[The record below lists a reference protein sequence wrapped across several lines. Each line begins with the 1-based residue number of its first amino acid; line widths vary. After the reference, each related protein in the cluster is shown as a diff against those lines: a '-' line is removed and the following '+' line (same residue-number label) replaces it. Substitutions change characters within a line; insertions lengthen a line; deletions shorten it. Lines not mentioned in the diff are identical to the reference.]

1 MSELRNRAF
10 LDAYGIAMS
19 TSTTVVDAVVE
30 AAAPAIEEVL
40 TGRAGRLVRGFA
52 QEAALYFREKGFVP
66 TTTLMRTGLGVL
78 LLIKV
83 RNYPMAAYLVVP
95 VYLLWET
102 IGFSI
107 VEGLW
112 RRFSPQIMEQAE
124 NYYDVGIVWL
134 DYQWR
139 RMRRAQ
145 RAVRWLKSNW
155 QLAGGTAVVTVLL
168 SWIVRRFYRWR
179 NSPKTRFR
187 AYSRKFFR
195 AAAAR
200 QLSERRHRG
209 ETTKAL
215 WLPHSWRLA
224 WARIRIERLVPRVVD
239 EFGCSK
245 AFIRRLLLDA
255 VPCDSNPQL
264 RDWLQQRSADDGE
277 ALQIWIERGLGGN
290 PPAKVREQDF
300 LAIAEKLRVYQ
311 SIYRQESLC
320 TPFQLSFTLPSET
333 LFGDDSASHAD
344 KCGEFHMRVRYGF
357 QNETGENALAET
369 INWRLDAEPLEESAK
384 GRWRENVSSSTSK
397 RLQVRRIVSKWQ
409 KFSKAGRRGVRGS
422 SPSATAERVSQID
435 TASAAVDEEGWFNPL
450 VYDGGAR
457 LSPRL
462 KNLHGEELARMPP
475 LRVQE
480 RKWENRFVSDGT
492 AGSESAGA
500 AMSSTEQQQQHELR
514 RFMLTGFMPTC
525 RPAGMILPAGV
536 REMCG
541 QAYVELEVAPA
552 IDADGTL
559 IPWSEAAWPEPA
571 KHRTRLEPWHR
582 KWGDRW
588 ASPRDAVG
596 RGLGP
601 GGGESALAL
610 YYEVPDTNDI
620 SELLM
625 HKMVK
630 AGFSTMLRTAPE
642 LQYKISR
649 ELSSRLDVN
658 IPLVQNFIR
667 VLGKRTLQ
675 GRILPWLAMQ
685 QGLAG
690 YIISRSGSP
699 EERESMLRAALRWMI
714 RQITHQSQHVDYS
727 HGHDEPRD
735 DRGAA
740 QDQQNRR
747 NRSFQHNTP
756 ESLGAPST
764 PISAVESPTSD
775 TETTF
780 IDSATIGR
788 QERAAPLGL
797 ERSRAESSQRSTE
810 MFVLG
815 DRRTVCL
822 KRMRPEFLGI
832 RIFYRGQRPLHTQE
846 SQNGDM
852 WTSMSPQTVKSAAS
866 SAPVA
871 PHTAPP
877 AGSRRAASLH
887 TPRSVPLKGSQPSTG
902 LRSRL
907 WWAANATVEQQEDDG
922 ESETEEYDEWN
933 EVYYLGNGGED
944 EAEAFVESL
953 REAGEFTQPRNV
965 LTHFVKWP
973 RTAVI
978 CDVPPETEF
987 TVEVY
992 LHPASAAVRHTGPAG
1007 TSSGMRSDVDLAEHA
1022 YPTAAGMRSL
1032 KMRWSLLSAA
1042 YKSELEDL
1050 VLGNFDL
1057 SVLPRSALNLD
1068 WDEPSVQD
1076 AASTLGLAPN
1086 GDDWRL
1092 TFGSDNTVEAN
1103 SGVAS
1108 PNVGS
1113 MPYTPRDQGDSCKV
1127 GVEGSAWSALSHE
1140 EKEAAKLL
1148 GWREQADDRSWVEG
1162 AIRLLGTEHRRDE
1175 GPLHSPHTPAHASRT
1190 APTSHKSDDVVV
1202 TNKLCFGK
1210 RRASNSPDRADLIA
1224 AGAAGTTVQL
1234 RLDVSEDAAHEPNWL
1249 LIHINVGEGDR
1260 LSTRSE
1266 EAQIAES
1273 PHVKGQGSAW
1283 TPMPDP
1289 PALGDMLAVIP
1300 AATPKRV
1307 EEELRAWVMRSYRDL
1322 AERGQATRD
1331 VRWGGRTASDLARAQ
1346 ATAEAQAAER
1356 ARLTALLDSGASVE
1370 DFAGVGLGEL
1380 TLAGATKL
1388 IEDERAAAARWAQRS
1403 IVIALS
1409 RLYRARMTASLDVPE
1424 GNSGEP
1430 ATAATAESTAAE
1442 AARVTELLL
1451 GPPGVSEDP
1460 LLQHELGTVASI
1472 ALSGIAAKEIAPY
1485 ISAARRVAVLL
1496 GVVALVIPAM
1506 FALLVAMATKALVVK
1521 EMEEWDSMRM
1531 T

>member
-19 TSTTVVDAVVE
+19 TSTTVRDAVVE

-52 QEAALYFREKGFVP
+52 QETAAYFRDKGFVP
-66 TTTLMRTGLGVL
+66 TTTLIRTGLGVL

-102 IGFSI
+102 IGFSM

-112 RRFSPQIMEQAE
+112 RRFSPQIMEQVE
-124 NYYDVGIVWL
+124 NYYDVGLVWL
-134 DYQWR
+134 GYRWR

-155 QLAGGTAVVTVLL
+155 RLAGGTVVAAALL

-195 AAAAR
+195 AEAAR

-209 ETTKAL
+209 ETTKTL
-215 WLPHSWRLA
+215 WLPRSWRLA

-264 RDWLQQRSADDGE
+264 LEWLEQRSADDGE
-277 ALQIWIERGLGGN
+277 ALQIWIDRGLGGN
-290 PPAKVREQDF
+290 PPANVRERDF

-320 TPFQLSFTLPSET
+320 TPFQLTFTLPSET
-333 LFGDDSASHAD
+333 LFGDNSASHAD

-357 QNETGENALAET
+357 QNETGENALAEV
-369 INWRLDAEPLEESAK
+369 INWRLDAEPLEEGAK

-397 RLQVRRIVSKWQ
+397 RLQVRRIVSTWQ
-409 KFSKAGRRGVRGS
+409 KFSTGGRRGLRGS
-422 SPSATAERVSQID
+422 SPSTTTERVSQVD
-435 TASAAVDEEGWFNPL
+435 TASAGVDEEGWFNPL

-480 RKWENRFVSDGT
+480 RKWENRFVSDRSST
-492 AGSESAGA
+492 GSESAGPA
-500 AMSSTEQQQQHELR
+500 TEQQQHELR
-514 RFMLTGFMPTC
+514 RFTLTGFMPTC

-552 IDADGTL
+552 IDIDGTP
-559 IPWSEAAWPEPA
+559 IPWREAAWPEPA

-588 ASPRDAVG
+588 ASPRDVVG

-625 HKMVK
+625 HKMIK

-642 LQYKISR
+642 LQYKITR
-649 ELSSRLDVN
+649 ELASRLDVN
-658 IPLVQNFIR
+658 IPLVQNFLR
-667 VLGKRTLQ
+667 MLGKRTLQ

-699 EERESMLRAALRWMI
+699 EERESMLRAAMRWMI
-714 RQITHQSQHVDYS
+714 RKITHQSQHLDYTHS
-727 HGHDEPRD
+727 HDEPRD
-735 DRGAA
+735 ERDAA
-740 QDQQNRR
+740 QDQQNQG
-747 NRSFQHNTP
+747 NWSSQHTP
-756 ESLGAPST
+756 QSLGEAST
-764 PISAVESPTSD
+764 PISAVESATPD
-775 TETTF
+775 T
-780 IDSATIGR
+780 DSASICGE
-788 QERAAPLGL
+788 ERAALIGL
-797 ERSRAESSQRSTE
+797 ERSRAQCPQHSTE
-810 MFVLG
+810 VFVLG

-822 KRMRPEFLGI
+822 ERMRPEFLGV
-832 RIFYRGQRPLHTQE
+832 RIFYRVQHPMHRQEGQ
-846 SQNGDM
+846 SSDM
-852 WTSMSPQTVKSAAS
+852 WTTMTPQTVTSAAP

-877 AGSRRAASLH
+877 AGSRRAANLH
-887 TPRSVPLKGSQPSTG
+887 TPRSEPLKGPPPSTG

-907 WWAANATVEQQEDDG
+907 WWAANATTMQQEDDA

-933 EVYYLGNGGED
+933 EVFYLGTGGED
-944 EAEAFVESL
+944 EAEAFVKSL
-953 REAGEFTQPRNV
+953 REAGEFTQPTNV
-965 LTHFVKWP
+965 VTHIVKWP
-973 RTAVI
+973 HTAVI

-992 LHPASAAVRHTGPAG
+992 LHPASAAVRHAG
-1007 TSSGMRSDVDLAEHA
+1007 GIGTASLGMRSEIEELAEHS
-1022 YPTAAGMRSL
+1022 YPNGALTGMKSL
-1032 KMRWSLLSAA
+1032 TMRWSLLSAA
-1042 YKSELEDL
+1042 YESELEDL

-1057 SVLPRSALNLD
+1057 SVLPRFALGLD
-1068 WDEPSVQD
+1068 WADRAVQD
-1076 AASTLGLAPN
+1076 AATTLGLAPN

-1092 TFGSDNTVEAN
+1092 AFGSDNNVEA
-1103 SGVAS
+1103 SSVAAG

-1113 MPYTPRDQGDSCKV
+1113 LPYTPRDQGDSCKV
-1127 GVEGSAWSALSHE
+1127 GVEGSIWSALSCE
-1140 EKEAAKLL
+1140 EKDAAKLL

-1162 AIRLLGTEHRRDE
+1162 AMRLLDTEDRRDQ
-1175 GPLHSPHTPAHASRT
+1175 GSLHSPHTPAHASRT
-1190 APTSHKSDDVVV
+1190 ATLSPKAEDVVV
-1202 TNKLCFGK
+1202 INKLCFGK

-1249 LIHINVGEGDR
+1249 LIRIDVGGGDR
-1260 LSTRSE
+1260 LSTGSD
-1266 EAQIAES
+1266 EAQIPG
-1273 PHVKGQGSAW
+1273 PHIKGQSPSR
-1283 TPMPDP
+1283 TPVPEP
-1289 PALGDMLAVIP
+1289 PALGDMLAIIP

-1307 EEELRAWVMRSYRDL
+1307 EEELRAWVVRSYRDL
-1322 AERGQATRD
+1322 AAHGQATRD
-1331 VRWGGRTASDLARAQ
+1331 ARWGVRTAADLAHAH
-1346 ATAEAQAAER
+1346 AIAEAQAAER
-1356 ARLTALLDSGASVE
+1356 ARVTGLLDSGESGE
-1370 DFAGVGLGEL
+1370 HLAGVGLGEL
-1380 TLAGATKL
+1380 TLAAVTKL

-1409 RLYRARMTASLDVPE
+1409 QLYRARMTASRDARE

-1430 ATAATAESTAAE
+1430 ANAATAQSTAAE

-1451 GPPGVSEDP
+1451 SPPGASEDP
-1460 LLQHELGTVASI
+1460 LLQHNLGTVASI
-1472 ALSGIAAKEIAPY
+1472 ALSGIAAEEIAPY
-1485 ISAARRVAVLL
+1485 ISVARRVAVLL

-1506 FALLVAMATKALVVK
+1506 FAIIVAMATKALVVR
-1521 EMEEWDSMRM
+1521 ELEEWDSMRM